1 MDGLSPI
8 SCELHDYLE
17 IACMHGYRVK
27 LTLRDGQTVEG
38 KAVDTLTTPEKREYL
53 VIDNGQ
59 RQTVELIRLVKM
71 ESLTPG
77 ATFKSV
83 DF

>member
-1 MDGLSPI
+1 MVKSTI
-8 SCELHDYLE
+8 SCKLHDYLE

-38 KAVDTLTTPEKREYL
+38 KALDTLTTADKREYL

-59 RQTVELIRLVKM
+59 KEEVELNRIAKM
-71 ESLTPG
+71 KAITPHAVFTG
-77 ATFKSV
+77 VSF
-83 DF
+83 

>member
-1 MDGLSPI
+1 MVKSTI
-8 SCELHDYLE
+8 SCELHDYIE

-38 KAVDTLTTPEKREYL
+38 KALDTLTTADKREYL

-59 RQTVELIRLVKM
+59 KEHVELNRIAKM
-71 ESLTPG
+71 KAITPH
-77 ATFKSV
+77 AVFTDVSF
-83 DF
+83 

>member
-1 MDGLSPI
+1 MVKSAI
-8 SCELHDYLE
+8 SCELHDYIE

-38 KAVDTLTTPEKREYL
+38 KALDTLTTADRREYL

-59 RQTVELIRLVKM
+59 KERVELNRIAKM
-71 ESLTPG
+71 KAITPH
-77 ATFKSV
+77 AVFTDISF
-83 DF
+83 